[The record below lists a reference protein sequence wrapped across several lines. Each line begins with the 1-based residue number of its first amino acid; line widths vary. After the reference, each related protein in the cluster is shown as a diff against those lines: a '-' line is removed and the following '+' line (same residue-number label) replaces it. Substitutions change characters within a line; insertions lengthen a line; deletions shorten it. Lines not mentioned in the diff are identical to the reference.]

1 MRNSFPSKG
10 PNRKPKPVIAA
21 PNDWELWTRLILAML
36 KT

>member
-10 PNRKPKPVIAA
+10 PKIKPKLVIAA
-21 PNDWELWTRLILAML
+21 PNDWELWTCLILAMI